1 MWVHLSTY
9 IIISDCTVTIIFLW
23 FHFTEIGYWV
33 SPVRQHSMDRNI
45 NKENFLYKYVKLLSL
60 NLKGIYP
67 TVLTK
72 LSRIIRTNLHQCPGA
87 SGKPS
92 LKFSSTPWP
101 YPLHVFFFLKQ
112 FFSCTSPNVFYLSS
126 KHLLTLFQIILTW
139 YSPTRNSSFLTF
151 KSPLYDVS
159 SFAV

>member
-45 NKENFLYKYVKLLSL
+45 NKEIFLYKYVKLLSL

-72 LSRIIRTNLHQCPGA
+72 LSRIISTNLHQCPGA

-101 YPLHVFFFLKQ
+101 YPLHVLFFLKQ
-112 FFSCTSPNVFYLSS
+112 SFFMYFSQCFLSS
-126 KHLLTLFQIILTW
+126 KYLLTLFQIILTW

-151 KSPLYDVS
+151 KSPLYDIS
-159 SFAV
+159 SFVV